1 MAYIPQYVDR
11 KHGRE
16 EVTYDLPEMEE
27 YLKETY
33 GITVYQE
40 QVMLLAQKLAGFSK
54 GDADVLRKAMGKKDR
69 KTLDKMKSRFIDGA
83 REKGHPKDRLEK
95 IWTDWEAF
103 AQYAFNK
110 SHSTCYAFVA
120 YQTAYLKARYPAEY
134 MAAVLN
140 HAAAIEKLTFF
151 MEECKRMGI
160 KVLGPDINESLK
172 GFAVNAAGEIR
183 FGLGGLKGVG
193 ENAVQN
199 IIAERKQ
206 NGFFKD
212 PFDFIRRINQR
223 TVSKKTLE
231 SLAFAGAFDTFR
243 ELHRAQY
250 FCIPQGE
257 TQTGLEK
264 IIRFGNVAQS
274 QSVNSSNT
282 LFGDLPA
289 VLDIKPP
296 VIANCPVWSL
306 TEQLDHEKEITG
318 IYLSGHPLD
327 HYKFEIR
334 HYGITPVQD
343 FNEIKESQ
351 LLASSGKS
359 YKLICLVSSAAH
371 RISRQGNKF
380 GSFVLEDYSG
390 KTEVVL
396 FGDDYVR
403 FNAYLQQGQSVM
415 VCGAF
420 RQRYNKSEFEFK
432 VSNITLAENVKS
444 SLTRQLC
451 LELDVRNLQED
462 VVQFL
467 EKNLKAHPGKAGF
480 KITVAEPKTNLKVA
494 LMTLD
499 QGLEINNEL
508 IHFLEEKPEIDVMVA
523 TVS

>member
-1 MAYIPQYVDR
+1 MR
-11 KHGRE
+11 CK
-16 EVTYDLPEMEE
+16 TSLP
-27 YLKETY
+27 
-33 GITVYQE
+33 
-40 QVMLLAQKLAGFSK
+40 
-54 GDADVLRKAMGKKDR
+54 
-69 KTLDKMKSRFIDGA
+69 
-83 REKGHPKDRLEK
+83 
-95 IWTDWEAF
+95 
-103 AQYAFNK
+103 
-110 SHSTCYAFVA
+110 
-120 YQTAYLKARYPAEY
+120 
-134 MAAVLN
+134 
-140 HAAAIEKLTFF
+140 
-151 MEECKRMGI
+151 
-160 KVLGPDINESLK
+160 NES
-172 GFAVNAAGEIR
+172 
-183 FGLGGLKGVG
+183 
-193 ENAVQN
+193 
-199 IIAERKQ
+199 
-206 NGFFKD
+206 
-212 PFDFIRRINQR
+212 R
-223 TVSKKTLE
+223 TVSSKTPSILSAGSTSARSAKKTLE